1 MSARRQ
7 SAASASFTIVESLPP
22 SWTQR
27 GHMVGIESDTTLQ
40 HDIDEV
46 EEQIR
51 DAQRDIDTNRW
62 WRRFVLALAIII
74 TVLTIGFIA
83 YSRYAELIEDTTRQL
98 AAAIGSAL
106 IILGAWTTYLI
117 IFIRRLKRERE
128 LFRKIFRCRASRKS
142 LISRMSQS
150 EDMVILRNYHS
161 SVLADIEEYRTKA
174 GRFRRTHNFYQ
185 TIVIIGSI
193 ITTSVTSAA
202 GQFELLRAVAPAIAL
217 AVGISAGMSG
227 YFKHKER
234 SMNAQQAADDIEHEH
249 TAVELGIYEYKRES
263 ENDLVPSYALFA
275 EKVERIK
282 DEQRKREQQLEQ
294 PPDRTQQS

>member
-1 MSARRQ
+1 MPGA
-7 SAASASFTIVESLPP
+7 
-22 SWTQR
+22 
-27 GHMVGIESDTTLQ
+27 ESDAALQ

-62 WRRFVLALAIII
+62 WRRVAL
-74 TVLTIGFIA
+74 TVAMIVSSLVIGVIA
-83 YSRYAELIEDTTRQL
+83 YSNYAELIDHKTSQLL
-98 AAAIGSAL
+98 AAIVAAF
-106 IILGAWTTYLI
+106 IILASWVVYLI
-117 IFIRRLKRERE
+117 IFVRRLRRERE
-128 LFRKIFRCRASRKS
+128 LHRKIFRCRASRKI

-161 SVLADIEEYRTKA
+161 SVLADIEEYRSKA

-193 ITTSVTSAA
+193 VTTSVTSAA
-202 GQFELLRAVAPAIAL
+202 GQFEILRAVAPAIAL

-249 TAVELGIYEYKRES
+249 TAVELGIYDYKREPGES
-263 ENDLVPSYALFA
+263 PIPSYALFA

-294 PPDRTQQS
+294 PPDRPQQT